1 MKLKPQQKVKLIKMH
16 LLPWYIHGLV
26 AAPPSIKTLAKIDGE
41 IKQVDRQPWYIHG
54 LVAAPPSIGTLAKID
69 GEIIFKLHP
78 STTVG
83 SIYTESNHGGLVLQR
98 VGSIV
103 KLAVFRSGIKMI
115 DSKTYLSKNCPSN
128 WTNAAKNTQS
138 PLGSRGPQLSTMLM
152 RHAGTSEGETERW

>member
-69 GEIIFKLHP
+69 GEI
-78 STTVG
+78 
-83 SIYTESNHGGLVLQR
+83 
-98 VGSIV
+98 
-103 KLAVFRSGIKMI
+103 
-115 DSKTYLSKNCPSN
+115 YL
-128 WTNAAKNTQS
+128 
-138 PLGSRGPQLSTMLM
+138 
-152 RHAGTSEGETERW
+152 